1 MSLKL
6 YTDKSEVFE
15 CNVSLQG
22 ASIKESKLRA
32 ILKFDDKNLMVEG
45 KINSNGKGEILFP
58 KLKNIS
64 EDGDVGTM
72 ELEVIAEDAYF
83 QPYEENFSVVTSK
96 KATVEVL
103 SKKPTKPKIVVEK
116 IKKTTPDQELVDLL
130 KERGMTKKVL
140 VKNKKGL
147 SKLLYNYYR
156 ESNVKEGFDI
166 FLNKVITKLD

>member
-15 CNVSLQG
+15 CNVALEG

-64 EDGDVGTM
+64 EDGEVGKM

-83 QPYEENFSVVTSK
+83 QPYEETFHHQFFPVYISLILDIFRTYDIPSY
-96 KATVEVL
+96 A
-103 SKKPTKPKIVVEK
+103 
-116 IKKTTPDQELVDLL
+116 QESDLLEWLPIYQKWYHHQQVVDL
-130 KERGMTKKVL
+130 
-140 VKNKKGL
+140 
-147 SKLLYNYYR
+147 
-156 ESNVKEGFDI
+156 
-166 FLNKVITKLD
+166 VILIEQV